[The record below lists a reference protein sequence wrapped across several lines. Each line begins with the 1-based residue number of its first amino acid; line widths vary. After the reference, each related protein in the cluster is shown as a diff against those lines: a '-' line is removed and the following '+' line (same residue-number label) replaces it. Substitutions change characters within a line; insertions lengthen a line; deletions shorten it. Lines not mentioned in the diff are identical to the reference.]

1 MEGEVQRGGSQAAAS
16 EERRELEE
24 HSEAIAKA
32 YFALDVQ
39 TRLKGWGQGLG
50 NGLEF

>member
-1 MEGEVQRGGSQAAAS
+1 M
-16 EERRELEE
+16 L
-24 HSEAIAKA
+24 SEAIAKA